1 MMRNIIL
8 IFIVTSV
15 SLQLSGQDR
24 IVTGHITD
32 DRKVSIVGPTVC
44 QVNTTNCTRADQNG
58 IFHLLLLPEKEMT
71 LKVEC
76 LGFNPVEVLLD
87 ESTEYPLEI
96 VLTPSYIPG
105 DLLPEMYGMDNSTGI
120 TMRSALSIE
129 AIFTDFDQ
137 FSTELGSYN
146 TDAMDYFAVSGPEL
160 GVSFNRVYAGLGL
173 GMGYRYNNDND
184 TLVID
189 LNTTSYTLCLGYD
202 LVKSSRIRLTPL
214 LSFKWL
220 RFKLL
225 NYQNERRIPLSQY
238 LDERNLD
245 LRFNQT
251 AVVAGI
257 NLEYLM
263 YRETYGKGDYW
274 SIGAFGGYAAK
285 LNRKPWIYAGSNRL
299 ITENEIGLKHLTF
312 GFSVSFYSAAK

>member
-1 MMRNIIL
+1 MMRNMIL
-8 IFIVTSV
+8 ILIVTSV

-32 DRKVSIVGPTVC
+32 DRDVPIVGPTIC
-44 QVNTTNCTRADQNG
+44 QVNTTNCTRADKDG
-58 IFHLLLLPEKEMT
+58 IFHLNLLPGKETT

-76 LGFNPVEVLLD
+76 LGFNPVEVVLD
-87 ESTEYPLEI
+87 DSGGYPLKI
-96 VLTPSYIPG
+96 VLMPAYITD
-105 DLLPEMYGMDNSTGI
+105 DLLPEMLDRNNSPMI

-129 AIFTDFDQ
+129 ALFTDFDQ
-137 FSTELGSYN
+137 FSTDLGSYN

-160 GVSFNRVYAGLGL
+160 GVSFQRVYAGLGL
-173 GMGYRYNNDND
+173 GMGYGYNDDND

-189 LNTTSYTLCLGYD
+189 LNTTSYTLYLGYD
-202 LVKSSRIRLTPL
+202 LVRSPRIRLTPM
-214 LSFKWL
+214 LSLKWL

-263 YRETYGKGDYW
+263 YGETYGKGDYW
-274 SIGAFGGYAAK
+274 SVGVFGGYAAK
-285 LNRKPWIYAGSNRL
+285 LNRIPWIYSGGNRL
-299 ITENEIGLKHLTF
+299 ITENEIELKHFTF
-312 GFSVSFYSAAK
+312 GFSISFYSAVK